1 MTLMADLS
9 THHTNQASA
18 LLDDLYVRGISRQSL
33 YCDLPFKTSDFLPQY
48 LLPTAAQRG
57 VSVVYCSFK
66 SKPAKPQLVFLEALN
81 LAMAGVPIGIT
92 SATSATFIDQLE
104 ISDFF
109 RLWLSQLDK
118 TPGLLIIEEIEY
130 LASNTAFEG
139 FLLQLRTLIDQS
151 GSSICTLFT
160 SSSKS
165 ELNKL
170 FEDPKGA
177 LYHFSL
183 TRTFQI

>member
-9 THHTNQASA
+9 TPHTNQASA
-18 LLDDLYVRGISRQSL
+18 LLDDLYVRGISRQTL
-33 YCDLPFKTSDFLPQY
+33 YCDQPFATSDFLHHE
-48 LLPTAAQRG
+48 LLPAAGQRG
-57 VSVVYCSFK
+57 ISVVYCSFK
-66 SKPAKPQLVFLEALN
+66 SQPAKPQQVFLDALT
-81 LAMAGVPIGIT
+81 LAMADAPIEIPPET
-92 SATSATFIDQLE
+92 SAALIDQLE
-104 ISDFF
+104 ISESF

-170 FEDPKGA
+170 FEDSKGA

-183 TRTFQI
+183 TRDFQI

>member
-1 MTLMADLS
+1 MADLS

-18 LLDDLYVRGISRQSL
+18 LLDDLYVRGISRQTL
-33 YCDLPFKTSDFLPQY
+33 YCDQPFKTSDFLRQY
-48 LLPTAAQRG
+48 LLPAASRRG
-57 VSVVYCSFK
+57 ISVVYCSFK
-66 SKPAKPQLVFLEALN
+66 SKPAKPQQVFLEELN
-81 LAMAGVPIGIT
+81 LAMADAPIGIS
-92 SATSATFIDQLE
+92 SATPATLIDQLE
-104 ISDFF
+104 LSESF
-109 RLWLSQLDK
+109 RLWSSQLDK

-130 LASNTAFEG
+130 LASSAVFEG
-139 FLLQLRTLIDQS
+139 FLLQLRTLIDQA

-170 FEDPKGA
+170 FEDSKGA

-183 TRTFQI
+183 TRDFQI